1 MRIEA
6 KLNLCDMRTAPR
18 SLYWNERRIDIIEI
32 IDQWYGADYRYVK
45 VKDDDGGLYILQF
58 DERHNEWALI
68 MFVSARGQVL
78 ATQTA

>member
-6 KLNLCDMRTAPR
+6 KLNLCDMRAAPG
-18 SLYWNERRIDIIEI
+18 SLYWSERRIDIIEI

-45 VKDDDGGLYILQF
+45 VKVDDGGLYILQF

>member
-6 KLNLCDMRTAPR
+6 KFDLGDTGVTPR
-18 SLYWNERRIDIIEI
+18 SLYWNELRIDIIEI

-45 VKDDDGGLYILQF
+45 VKDDDGGLYILRV
-58 DERHNEWALI
+58 DERSNEWALI

>member
-6 KLNLCDMRTAPR
+6 KLNLCDMRAAPG
-18 SLYWNERRIDIIEI
+18 SLYWSERQIDIIEI

>member
-6 KLNLCDMRTAPR
+6 KLDLVDIVVAPR
-18 SLYWNERRIDIIEI
+18 SLYWNERRIDI

-45 VKDDDGGLYILQF
+45 VKDSDGGLYILRF
-58 DERHNEWALI
+58 DERLNEWALI
-68 MFVSARGQVL
+68 MFVSAHGQVL

>member
-1 MRIEA
+1 MCIEA
-6 KLNLCDMRTAPR
+6 KLDLGDTGVAPR
-18 SLYWNERRIDIIEI
+18 SLYWNELRIDIIEI

-45 VKDDDGGLYILQF
+45 VKDDDGGVYILRF
-58 DERHNEWALI
+58 DEGRNEWALI

>member
-6 KLNLCDMRTAPR
+6 KLNLCDMRAAPR

-32 IDQWYGADYRYVK
+32 IDQWYGSDYRYVK
-45 VKDDDGGLYILQF
+45 VKVDDGGLYIFRF
-58 DERHNEWALI
+58 DERHDEWALI

>member
-6 KLNLCDMRTAPR
+6 KLNLCDMRAAPG
-18 SLYWNERRIDIIEI
+18 SLYWSERRIDIIEI

-45 VKDDDGGLYILQF
+45 VKVDDGGLYILRF

-68 MFVSARGQVL
+68 MFVSASGQVL

>member
-6 KLNLCDMRTAPR
+6 KLNLCDIGAAPR
-18 SLYWNERRIDIIEI
+18 SLYRNERRIDIIEI

-45 VKDDDGGLYILQF
+45 VKVDDGDLYILRF
-58 DERHNEWALI
+58 DETHNEWALI

>member
-6 KLNLCDMRTAPR
+6 KLDLGDSGVTPR
-18 SLYWNERRIDIIEI
+18 SLYWNELRIDIIEI

-45 VKDDDGGLYILQF
+45 VKDNDGGLYILRV
-58 DERHNEWALI
+58 DERRNEWALI